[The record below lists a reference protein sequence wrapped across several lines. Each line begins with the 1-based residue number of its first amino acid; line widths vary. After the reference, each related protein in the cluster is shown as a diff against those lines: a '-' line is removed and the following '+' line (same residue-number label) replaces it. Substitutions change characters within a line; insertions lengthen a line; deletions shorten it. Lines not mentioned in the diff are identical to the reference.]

1 LTKYEKRHGKTTG
14 ARMNGREMMI
24 VRLEHDD
31 GTMSDDRQAGQ
42 GRSHTHTH
50 THAHSELIGGA
61 TESPRKSEAGVRERS
76 ERRRGREGETD
87 KCVCVCMFRVAVG
100 AT

>member
-42 GRSHTHTH
+42 GRSHTDTH
-50 THAHSELIGGA
+50 TG
-61 TESPRKSEAGVRERS
+61 TFGVERGS
-76 ERRRGREGETD
+76 DGITAE
-87 KCVCVCMFRVAVG
+87 K
-100 AT
+100 